1 MSLRSVLPALLAL
14 VVLAH
19 AAPLPGA
26 TEGDQPRLARGRLHL
41 TASKRGAILSGR
53 NLAPGD
59 RAAGAVTIRNAGTL
73 AGSFTLRA
81 RVRGSRPIADNLV
94 LTVREQRRRALTV
107 VYSGRLSRFRTV
119 RLGVIRPGQARRF
132 RFAVVFRASAPNSLQ
147 GRRAS
152 ASFTWR
158 AVQRS

>member
-1 MSLRSVLPALLAL
+1 MNLRFVLPALLAL

-26 TEGDQPRLARGRLHL
+26 TEGDQPRLARGRGRLHL
-41 TASKRGAILSGR
+41 TASKRGAI
-53 NLAPGD
+53 
-59 RAAGAVTIRNAGTL
+59 
-73 AGSFTLRA
+73 
-81 RVRGSRPIADNLV
+81 
-94 LTVREQRRRALTV
+94 
-107 VYSGRLSRFRTV
+107 
-119 RLGVIRPGQARRF
+119 RPGRARRF

-152 ASFTWR
+152 ASFAWR